1 MRNWIPVLL
10 LLTAC
15 DEKVTSDEE
24 AELAWLGL
32 EIAVDKA
39 LTLGLIG
46 FSQASSA
53 NIDPQSGEGDVSGT
67 ITVSGQVDQGS
78 SDNKGLRLEIALV
91 DYADLVDLDPDEDD
105 EDELVVNYDT
115 NPDAPPYAEIK
126 LRDMPD
132 GTLEG
137 TLLGDVAMEGDLEGV
152 ITLSLTVA
160 GPTESDGGSG
170 VQLVDGE
177 TQVTGTATN
186 DDGGVY
192 EIDVIH

>member
-1 MRNWIPVLL
+1 MRNWIPALL

-152 ITLSLTVA
+152 ITLSLTVT